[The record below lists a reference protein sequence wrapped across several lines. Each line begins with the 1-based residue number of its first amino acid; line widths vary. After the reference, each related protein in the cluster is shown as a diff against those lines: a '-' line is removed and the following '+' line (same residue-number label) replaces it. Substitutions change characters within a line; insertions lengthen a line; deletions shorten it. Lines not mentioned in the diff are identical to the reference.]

1 MDKQF
6 VYPKVLL
13 VGRTNVGKS
22 TLFNRLVGDKK
33 SIVFEREG
41 VTRDHVHEIITWDD
55 RTFDLVDTGG
65 LSFDK
70 HLKDDIWDRVQE
82 KVMALLVQADLIFLV
97 CDGKNGMTDED
108 RVVARMLHKS
118 GRQLFLLVNK
128 ADNVNAMEENLPEFN
143 ALGIKTIIPVS
154 AIHGIG
160 IATLLDAIVKN
171 ISVPEQTEIP
181 LPDYKVAII
190 GKPNVGKS
198 SLMNLLIKQER
209 SIVSDV
215 PGTTREAISENIYY
229 CRNLVEITDTA
240 GVRRKARVTDDLEE
254 LMVKSSFQAVRD
266 SNIVLVMLDASMGEI
281 SAQELKLLFYA
292 FEDER
297 KPIIVVFN
305 KLDLITDEYT
315 RKTLESNLSEYN
327 YILRKIPQ
335 VWTSC
340 LTKKNVWKILH
351 EIKKVWKRCNQEF
364 NTTEVDEFVK
374 SELLNKPLY
383 HSSIQLRLFKIR
395 HVKASVPTF
404 ILHVNHPEWF
414 ETSELGC
421 IENIL
426 RGRYDLQ
433 GCPVRLIA
441 RRV

>member
-1 MDKQF
+1 MNKQIN
-6 VYPKVLL
+6 YPKILL

-22 TLFNRLVGDKK
+22 TLFNRLIGDKK

-41 VTRDHVHEIITWDD
+41 VTRDYVHEIVKWND
-55 RTFDLVDTGG
+55 RSFDLVDTGG

-70 HLKDDIWDRVQE
+70 HLKDDIWERVQE
-82 KVMALLVQADLIFLV
+82 KVLALLSQASLILLV

-108 RVVARMLHKS
+108 RVIARMLHKS
-118 GRQLFLLVNK
+118 KRPLALLLNK
-128 ADNVNAMEENLPEFN
+128 ADSTKALEENMSEFYS
-143 ALGIKTIIPVS
+143 LGIKKIIPVS
-154 AIHGIG
+154 AIHGTG
-160 IATLLDAIVKN
+160 IATLLDTILEYV
-171 ISVPEQTEIP
+171 SDPEQTDKP

-229 CRNLVEITDTA
+229 CQNLVEITDTA

-266 SNIVLVMLDASMGEI
+266 ADIILMMLDAALGEI

-292 FEDER
+292 FEEER
-297 KPIIVVFN
+297 KPVIVVFN
-305 KLDLITDEYT
+305 KLDLVTDDYT
-315 RKTLESNLSEYN
+315 RLGLENNLSEYN
-327 YILRKIPQ
+327 FVLKKVPQ

-351 EIKKVWKRCNQEF
+351 EIKKVWQRCKQDF
-364 NTTEVDEFVK
+364 NSTEVDEYVK
-374 SELLNKPLY
+374 GELQNKPLY

-395 HVKASVPTF
+395 HVKAEVPTF
-404 ILHVNHPEWF
+404 ILHVNHPQWF
-414 ETSELGC
+414 GQAEIGC

-426 RGRYDLQ
+426 RGKYDLI

-441 RRV
+441 RKV